1 MSDEELRQ
9 AEKGRFDKAMSEL
22 AARRDAAH
30 EKDELPMMKEIDIS
44 YRTMFA
50 ELAQRT
56 LDGQFLADFP
66 LEGWFVTVTV
76 KGRDYWYFDLP
87 TPEGKDKRSYVGP
100 QSDIA
105 ITARVKAHKEIKD
118 NIRARRRMVSTLRR
132 AGLPGPD
139 NFAGDITKALADA
152 GLFRL
157 RAVLI
162 GSVAF
167 STYAGMLGVRLPSSA
182 MQTGDAD
189 FAQDFAISASV
200 QDSLPPVLEVL
211 QSVDP
216 EFRAVP
222 HAADKAKIV
231 AFQNAKGYRVEF
243 LTGNRGSDDYTGKP
257 SPMPALGGASAEN
270 LRFLDYLIYEPVRT
284 VLLFREGVNILVP
297 APERYAVHKLIVSS
311 RRLTDTLGRVKAD
324 KDLAQASLLF
334 QALVETRHDSELTD
348 AWAEAWDR
356 GDAWKEAICNGLL
369 RLPHNGVEA
378 LGKALGSEMPDL
390 EKLRAETRP
399 R

>member
-1 MSDEELRQ
+1 MI
-9 AEKGRFDKAMSEL
+9 
-22 AARRDAAH
+22 
-30 EKDELPMMKEIDIS
+30 KEIDIS

-50 ELAQRT
+50 ELARRT
-56 LDGQFLADFP
+56 LDGQFLAGFP

-100 QSDIA
+100 QSDDA

-118 NIRARRRMVSTLRR
+118 NIRERRRMVSTLRR

-189 FAQDFAISASV
+189 FAQDFAISAGV

-222 HAADKAKIV
+222 HEADKAMVV
-231 AFQNAKGYRVEF
+231 AFQNAKGYRVEL

-257 SPMPALGGASAEN
+257 SPMPALGGASTEN

-284 VLLFREGVNILVP
+284 VLLFREGVNVLVP

-311 RRLTDTLGRVKAD
+311 RRLTDTLARVKAD
-324 KDLAQASLLF
+324 KDLTQASLLF
-334 QALVETRHDSELTD
+334 QALVETRHDSELTE

-356 GDAWKEAICNGLL
+356 GDSWKDGICHGLL
-369 RLPHNGVEA
+369 RLPHKGVEA

-390 EKLRAETRP
+390 EKLRAKTRQK
-399 R
+399 